1 MNRLKTIVVEDEQ
14 LPRLS
19 LLAKLEEHRQQLN
32 VVDDCDSY
40 ESALESI
47 LRHRPDLLFLDIQ
60 LGGRDSI
67 SLLEELRQT
76 IPLPYVIFTTAY
88 SDREYLMSAIKLSAV
103 DYLLKPIGKAELA
116 HAIAKAA
123 DRARAVSPRDVQERL
138 SFKSVNAKL
147 FLPAEDIAG
156 FKAEG
161 NYATLLAFDGEYLV
175 LENLLSLERRLQGR
189 GRFVRVDRSTIVN
202 VEKVRSIDQGQ
213 HSCTLKSADGR
224 TLEVSLSSNGISTLS
239 AVLESLLRLTKKSEH
254 LAEN

>member
-1 MNRLKTIVVEDEQ
+1 MNRLKTIVVEDER

-19 LLAKLEEHRQQLN
+19 LLAKLEEHRQLLD

-40 ESALESI
+40 ETALESI

-67 SLLEELRQT
+67 SLLEELRHT

-103 DYLLKPIGKAELA
+103 DYLLKPVGKAELA

-123 DRARAVSPRDVQERL
+123 DRARSAAPQEMQEKL
-138 SFKSVNAKL
+138 SFRLVNSKL
-147 FLPAEDIAG
+147 FLLPGDIAG

-161 NYATLLAFDGEYLV
+161 NYSTLVSFEQDYLV
-175 LENLLSLERRLQGR
+175 LENLLSIERRLQGK
-189 GRFVRVDRSTIVN
+189 GNYLRVDRSTIVN
-202 VEKVRSIDQGQ
+202 IDKVRSIDRQQ
-213 HSCTLKSADGR
+213 HSCTLTSREGR
-224 TLEVSLSSNGISTLS
+224 TRIITLS
-239 AVLESLLRLTKKSEH
+239 LNGLSALSAAMN
-254 LAEN
+254 AEA